1 MKIDFNESDLLRE
14 ILNFKIADRKHIEE
28 KYSFKNLDYTLD
40 NLNNFLLENNN
51 DIIHKD
57 KNHLFY
63 FGKYN
68 EDMFRIE
75 DREINMKMTFRRELI
90 TLILLFGNEKLNIYK
105 FNKNIRRIQENN
117 RNIQNDLRQVL
128 KIFGIKYSEYE
139 KSRNIERLFE
149 ERGYDFKELKESY
162 LREMLSR
169 RTERNHLGKSTYQE
183 NLYFKIA
190 EEVLGIKN
198 IRYIKKIIFSYI
210 EKFTDIVSVNEK
222 YAMLTYFLLNVRNE
236 EIKSRYNVKKN
247 NENEEFFTMMDKIFK
262 KGKVEVSS
270 KLVTIFYKKLHK
282 KRKNVDNLITVINDQ
297 LLIEKNVKPAG
308 MEKLKMEKFR
318 QEGKIKVYDIA
329 ETSINF
335 EDENLFGKQIIKKY
349 VHVDKVPKIP
359 TLIIF
364 DLEEDEIMKA
374 FGRIKKIFNFLIIV
388 KAEHLKNFKKLLTR
402 RNGRYEQILLISSSK
417 FINVIKNFSDT
428 PIYHFEVEKERG
440 ALKNRA
446 NFLVQM
452 IYLRTAMIKYLE
464 LKKERK
470 IFPKKTKR

>member
-1 MKIDFNESDLLRE
+1 M
-14 ILNFKIADRKHIEE
+14 
-28 KYSFKNLDYTLD
+28 
-40 NLNNFLLENNN
+40 
-51 DIIHKD
+51 
-57 KNHLFY
+57 
-63 FGKYN
+63 
-68 EDMFRIE
+68 
-75 DREINMKMTFRRELI
+75 
-90 TLILLFGNEKLNIYK
+90 
-105 FNKNIRRIQENN
+105 
-117 RNIQNDLRQVL
+117 
-128 KIFGIKYSEYE
+128 
-139 KSRNIERLFE
+139 
-149 ERGYDFKELKESY
+149 
-162 LREMLSR
+162 
-169 RTERNHLGKSTYQE
+169 
-183 NLYFKIA
+183 
-190 EEVLGIKN
+190 LGIKN

-282 KRKNVDNLITVINDQ
+282 KRKNVDNLITAINDQ

-335 EDENLFGKQIIKKY
+335 EEENLFGKQIIKKY

-402 RNGRYEQILLISSSK
+402 RNVRYEQILLISSSK

>member
-236 EIKSRYNVKKN
+236 EIKSRYNIKKN
-247 NENEEFFTMMDKIFK
+247 NENEDFFIMMNKIFK

-282 KRKNVDNLITVINDQ
+282 KRK
-297 LLIEKNVKPAG
+297 
-308 MEKLKMEKFR
+308 M
-318 QEGKIKVYDIA
+318 
-329 ETSINF
+329 
-335 EDENLFGKQIIKKY
+335 
-349 VHVDKVPKIP
+349 
-359 TLIIF
+359 
-364 DLEEDEIMKA
+364 
-374 FGRIKKIFNFLIIV
+374 
-388 KAEHLKNFKKLLTR
+388 
-402 RNGRYEQILLISSSK
+402 
-417 FINVIKNFSDT
+417 
-428 PIYHFEVEKERG
+428 
-440 ALKNRA
+440 
-446 NFLVQM
+446 
-452 IYLRTAMIKYLE
+452 
-464 LKKERK
+464 
-470 IFPKKTKR
+470 

>member
-14 ILNFKIADRKHIEE
+14 ILNFKIADRKHIEG

-198 IRYIKKIIFSYI
+198 IRYIKKIIFLYI

-247 NENEEFFTMMDKIFK
+247 NENEEFFIMMNKIFK

-282 KRKNVDNLITVINDQ
+282 KRKNVDNLITAINDQ

-308 MEKLKMEKFR
+308 MEKLKMEKLR

-374 FGRIKKIFNFLIIV
+374 FGRIKKIFNFAHV
-388 KAEHLKNFKKLLTR
+388 K
-402 RNGRYEQILLISSSK
+402 Q
-417 FINVIKNFSDT
+417 
-428 PIYHFEVEKERG
+428 
-440 ALKNRA
+440 
-446 NFLVQM
+446 
-452 IYLRTAMIKYLE
+452 
-464 LKKERK
+464 
-470 IFPKKTKR
+470 

>member
-1 MKIDFNESDLLRE
+1 
-14 ILNFKIADRKHIEE
+14 
-28 KYSFKNLDYTLD
+28 
-40 NLNNFLLENNN
+40 
-51 DIIHKD
+51 
-57 KNHLFY
+57 
-63 FGKYN
+63 
-68 EDMFRIE
+68 
-75 DREINMKMTFRRELI
+75 
-90 TLILLFGNEKLNIYK
+90 
-105 FNKNIRRIQENN
+105 
-117 RNIQNDLRQVL
+117 
-128 KIFGIKYSEYE
+128 
-139 KSRNIERLFE
+139 
-149 ERGYDFKELKESY
+149 
-162 LREMLSR
+162 
-169 RTERNHLGKSTYQE
+169 
-183 NLYFKIA
+183 
-190 EEVLGIKN
+190 
-198 IRYIKKIIFSYI
+198 
-210 EKFTDIVSVNEK
+210 
-222 YAMLTYFLLNVRNE
+222 MLTYFLLNVRNE
-236 EIKSRYNVKKN
+236 EIKSRYNIKKN
-247 NENEEFFTMMDKIFK
+247 NENEDFFTMMDKIFK
-262 KGKVEVSS
+262 KGKVGVSS

-282 KRKNVDNLITVINDQ
+282 KRKNVDNLITAINDQ

>member
-247 NENEEFFTMMDKIFK
+247 NENEEFFIMMDKIFK

-282 KRKNVDNLITVINDQ
+282 KRKNVDNLITAINDQ
-297 LLIEKNVKPAG
+297 LLIEKNVKPAE
-308 MEKLKMEKFR
+308 MEKLKMEKLR

-374 FGRIKKIFNFLIIV
+374 FGRIKKIFNFNPFSAR
-388 KAEHLKNFKKLLTR
+388 KFK
-402 RNGRYEQILLISSSK
+402 
-417 FINVIKNFSDT
+417 
-428 PIYHFEVEKERG
+428 
-440 ALKNRA
+440 
-446 NFLVQM
+446 
-452 IYLRTAMIKYLE
+452 
-464 LKKERK
+464 
-470 IFPKKTKR
+470 

>member
-1 MKIDFNESDLLRE
+1 
-14 ILNFKIADRKHIEE
+14 
-28 KYSFKNLDYTLD
+28 LDYTLD

-198 IRYIKKIIFSYI
+198 IRYQNQK
-210 EKFTDIVSVNEK
+210 
-222 YAMLTYFLLNVRNE
+222 
-236 EIKSRYNVKKN
+236 
-247 NENEEFFTMMDKIFK
+247 
-262 KGKVEVSS
+262 
-270 KLVTIFYKKLHK
+270 
-282 KRKNVDNLITVINDQ
+282 
-297 LLIEKNVKPAG
+297 
-308 MEKLKMEKFR
+308 
-318 QEGKIKVYDIA
+318 
-329 ETSINF
+329 
-335 EDENLFGKQIIKKY
+335 
-349 VHVDKVPKIP
+349 
-359 TLIIF
+359 
-364 DLEEDEIMKA
+364 
-374 FGRIKKIFNFLIIV
+374 FLI
-388 KAEHLKNFKKLLTR
+388 LL
-402 RNGRYEQILLISSSK
+402 
-417 FINVIKNFSDT
+417 
-428 PIYHFEVEKERG
+428 
-440 ALKNRA
+440 
-446 NFLVQM
+446 QM
-452 IYLRTAMIKYLE
+452 EIQQKVL
-464 LKKERK
+464 
-470 IFPKKTKR
+470 

>member
-1 MKIDFNESDLLRE
+1 
-14 ILNFKIADRKHIEE
+14 
-28 KYSFKNLDYTLD
+28 
-40 NLNNFLLENNN
+40 
-51 DIIHKD
+51 
-57 KNHLFY
+57 
-63 FGKYN
+63 
-68 EDMFRIE
+68 
-75 DREINMKMTFRRELI
+75 
-90 TLILLFGNEKLNIYK
+90 
-105 FNKNIRRIQENN
+105 
-117 RNIQNDLRQVL
+117 
-128 KIFGIKYSEYE
+128 
-139 KSRNIERLFE
+139 
-149 ERGYDFKELKESY
+149 
-162 LREMLSR
+162 
-169 RTERNHLGKSTYQE
+169 
-183 NLYFKIA
+183 
-190 EEVLGIKN
+190 
-198 IRYIKKIIFSYI
+198 
-210 EKFTDIVSVNEK
+210 
-222 YAMLTYFLLNVRNE
+222 
-236 EIKSRYNVKKN
+236 
-247 NENEEFFTMMDKIFK
+247 MDKIFK
-262 KGKVEVSS
+262 KGKVGVSS

-282 KRKNVDNLITVINDQ
+282 KRKNVDNLITAINDQ

-470 IFPKKTKR
+470 IFPKKIKR

>member
-75 DREINMKMTFRRELI
+75 DRKINMKMTFRRELI

-236 EIKSRYNVKKN
+236 EIKSRYNIKKN
-247 NENEEFFTMMDKIFK
+247 NENEEWI
-262 KGKVEVSS
+262 
-270 KLVTIFYKKLHK
+270 
-282 KRKNVDNLITVINDQ
+282 
-297 LLIEKNVKPAG
+297 
-308 MEKLKMEKFR
+308 KF
-318 QEGKIKVYDIA
+318 
-329 ETSINF
+329 
-335 EDENLFGKQIIKKY
+335 
-349 VHVDKVPKIP
+349 
-359 TLIIF
+359 
-364 DLEEDEIMKA
+364 
-374 FGRIKKIFNFLIIV
+374 
-388 KAEHLKNFKKLLTR
+388 
-402 RNGRYEQILLISSSK
+402 
-417 FINVIKNFSDT
+417 
-428 PIYHFEVEKERG
+428 
-440 ALKNRA
+440 
-446 NFLVQM
+446 
-452 IYLRTAMIKYLE
+452 
-464 LKKERK
+464 LKKERWE
-470 IFPKKTKR
+470 

>member
-247 NENEEFFTMMDKIFK
+247 NENEDFFTMMDKIFK
-262 KGKVEVSS
+262 KGKVGVSS

-282 KRKNVDNLITVINDQ
+282 KRKNVDNLITAINDQ

-308 MEKLKMEKFR
+308 MEKLKMEKLR

-349 VHVDKVPKIP
+349 
-359 TLIIF
+359 
-364 DLEEDEIMKA
+364 
-374 FGRIKKIFNFLIIV
+374 
-388 KAEHLKNFKKLLTR
+388 
-402 RNGRYEQILLISSSK
+402 Y
-417 FINVIKNFSDT
+417 
-428 PIYHFEVEKERG
+428 
-440 ALKNRA
+440 
-446 NFLVQM
+446 
-452 IYLRTAMIKYLE
+452 
-464 LKKERK
+464 
-470 IFPKKTKR
+470 

>member
-236 EIKSRYNVKKN
+236 EIKSRYNIKKN
-247 NENEEFFTMMDKIFK
+247 NENEDFFTMMDKIFK
-262 KGKVEVSS
+262 KGKVGVSS

-282 KRKNVDNLITVINDQ
+282 KRKNVDNLITAINDQ

-374 FGRIKKIFNFLIIV
+374 FGRIKKIFNFLTIV

>member
-236 EIKSRYNVKKN
+236 EIKSRYNIKKN
-247 NENEEFFTMMDKIFK
+247 NENEDFFTMMDKIFK
-262 KGKVEVSS
+262 KGKVGVSS

-282 KRKNVDNLITVINDQ
+282 KRKNVDNLITAINDQ

-374 FGRIKKIFNFLIIV
+374 FGRIKKIFNFLTIV

-440 ALKNRA
+440 ALKNRT

>member
-190 EEVLGIKN
+190 EEVLGIQN

-247 NENEEFFTMMDKIFK
+247 NENEEFFIMMNKIFK
-262 KGKVEVSS
+262 KGKVEQY
-270 KLVTIFYKKLHK
+270 F
-282 KRKNVDNLITVINDQ
+282 
-297 LLIEKNVKPAG
+297 
-308 MEKLKMEKFR
+308 
-318 QEGKIKVYDIA
+318 IKSC
-329 ETSINF
+329 T
-335 EDENLFGKQIIKKY
+335 
-349 VHVDKVPKIP
+349 
-359 TLIIF
+359 
-364 DLEEDEIMKA
+364 
-374 FGRIKKIFNFLIIV
+374 
-388 KAEHLKNFKKLLTR
+388 
-402 RNGRYEQILLISSSK
+402 
-417 FINVIKNFSDT
+417 
-428 PIYHFEVEKERG
+428 
-440 ALKNRA
+440 
-446 NFLVQM
+446 
-452 IYLRTAMIKYLE
+452 
-464 LKKERK
+464 KKEK
-470 IFPKKTKR
+470 M

>member
-236 EIKSRYNVKKN
+236 EIKSRYNIKKN
-247 NENEEFFTMMDKIFK
+247 NENEDFFTMMDKIFK
-262 KGKVEVSS
+262 KGKVGVSS

-282 KRKNVDNLITVINDQ
+282 KRKNVDNLITAINDQ

-374 FGRIKKIFNFLIIV
+374 FGRIKKIFNFLTIV

-402 RNGRYEQILLISSSK
+402 GNGRYEQILLISSLK

-440 ALKNRA
+440 ALKNRT

>member
-169 RTERNHLGKSTYQE
+169 RTERNHL
-183 NLYFKIA
+183 
-190 EEVLGIKN
+190 
-198 IRYIKKIIFSYI
+198 
-210 EKFTDIVSVNEK
+210 
-222 YAMLTYFLLNVRNE
+222 
-236 EIKSRYNVKKN
+236 
-247 NENEEFFTMMDKIFK
+247 
-262 KGKVEVSS
+262 
-270 KLVTIFYKKLHK
+270 
-282 KRKNVDNLITVINDQ
+282 
-297 LLIEKNVKPAG
+297 
-308 MEKLKMEKFR
+308 
-318 QEGKIKVYDIA
+318 
-329 ETSINF
+329 
-335 EDENLFGKQIIKKY
+335 
-349 VHVDKVPKIP
+349 
-359 TLIIF
+359 
-364 DLEEDEIMKA
+364 
-374 FGRIKKIFNFLIIV
+374 
-388 KAEHLKNFKKLLTR
+388 
-402 RNGRYEQILLISSSK
+402 
-417 FINVIKNFSDT
+417 
-428 PIYHFEVEKERG
+428 
-440 ALKNRA
+440 
-446 NFLVQM
+446 
-452 IYLRTAMIKYLE
+452 
-464 LKKERK
+464 
-470 IFPKKTKR
+470 